1 MSDIQTTLKQRQNVH
16 GDFVQSAYTK
26 RMIMLQIENSPNW
39 KFMHGAE
46 QQAIAMIVEKL
57 GRILYGDHLFADHWH
72 DLAGYA
78 TLGEKFAEGDN
89 SHQMEM
95 PLEHER

>member
-1 MSDIQTTLKQRQNVH
+1 MSDIQTTLNQRQSVH
-16 GDFVQSAYTK
+16 GDFTSSAHTK

-39 KFMHGAE
+39 KFMHPAE

-57 GRILYGDHLFADHWH
+57 GRILHGDHLFTDHWH

-78 TLGEKFAEGDN
+78 TLGEKFTEGN
-89 SHQMEM
+89 NAQMEM
-95 PLEHER
+95 PLEHGR